1 MCLAALYRQPEAFAD
16 VMQWP
21 HDEFRETFLG
31 SIATELH
38 CAAFHQCEAL
48 LALRQLQ
55 PTGLESSLI
64 QKPFTPIALITAVRG
79 LLDRKA
85 RVAS

>member
-1 MCLAALYRQPEAFAD
+1 LPNDMPPYYGRPLHNARKKIELHPGLLAALYRQPEAFAD

-38 CAAFHQCEAL
+38 CAAF
-48 LALRQLQ
+48 
-55 PTGLESSLI
+55 TGAKRFWL
-64 QKPFTPIALITAVRG
+64 
-79 LLDRKA
+79 
-85 RVAS
+85 